1 MPYQRVTCIGIGNM
15 GAALASTLL
24 KAKSPLTIWNRT
36 ANRPQI
42 ASLVE
47 SGAEFEGN
55 IESAIAKSDDVVIL
69 CVLDYDAIYHAFAP
83 LDSSQTS
90 LAGKTVVNLTNG
102 TPREARKAEEW
113 MKAHGA
119 ARYFDGGVMVT
130 PQLVGT
136 PHSFVVYS
144 GESEDGFSGVSKLL
158 APLGAAQYV
167 GPDAGAA
174 AIRDLAALAA
184 MYGMFCGAF
193 TGMGLLKKQKR
204 QAGGEGEEETK
215 VLPAVEKVVVPLL
228 TALVP
233 YVSLLAK
240 SIDEETWDDNMGNPL
255 GMQLAGVKNI
265 IRACEEEGVDG
276 RGLEFLSSVMQK
288 VVDERG
294 GDGGVAVVGKYLL
307 K

>member
-1 MPYQRVTCIGIGNM
+1 MSSQRVTCIGIGNM
-15 GAALASTLL
+15 GAALAGTLL
-24 KAKSPLTIWNRT
+24 KAKTPLIIWNRT
-36 ANRPQI
+36 ANRAQI

-47 SGAEFEGN
+47 SGARFEGS
-55 IESAIAKSDDVVIL
+55 IGSSIAKSDDVVVL

-83 LDSSQTS
+83 LESSPTS
-90 LAGKTVVNLTNG
+90 LAGKTIVNLTNG

-144 GESEDGFSGVSKLL
+144 GESEDSFADVSKLL
-158 APLGAAQYV
+158 APFGAALYV
-167 GPDAGAA
+167 SPDAGAA
-174 AIRDLAALAA
+174 AIQDLAALAA

-193 TGMGLLKKQKR
+193 TGMGLLKRQLR
-204 QAGGEGEEETK
+204 QAGSDSEETK

-240 SIDEETWDDNMGNPL
+240 SMDEQTWDDNMGNPL
-255 GMQLAGVKNI
+255 SMQLAGVKNI

-276 RGLEFLSSVMQK
+276 RGLEFFSSVMQK
-288 VVDERG
+288 VVNERG